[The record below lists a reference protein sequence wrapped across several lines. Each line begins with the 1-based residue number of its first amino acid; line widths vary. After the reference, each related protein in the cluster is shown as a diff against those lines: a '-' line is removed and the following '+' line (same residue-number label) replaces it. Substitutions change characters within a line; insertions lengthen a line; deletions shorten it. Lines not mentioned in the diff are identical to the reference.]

1 MKRIYDME
9 KKPFVYVFNSA
20 NVSYLYDVNTSS
32 LIKIKQSISDAIK
45 SGNYCSDDDC
55 KNLIDRGYLTPKDN
69 SDIIIEHPANSIV
82 EQYLD
87 SNVQQLIL
95 QVTQNCNLRCKY
107 CVYSGSYSNRVHNN
121 KRMDLCTALNA
132 VDFFTEHSS
141 MTNTAN
147 ISFYGG
153 EPLLEIDLIKKVVES
168 CEYKLKG
175 KEIRYNITSNATL
188 LSRASIEFFQKYNF
202 ALNISLDGPRDIQN
216 HSRVF
221 ADGEKGTFDVI
232 MKNIRLIENE
242 YPTFL
247 NNVSFNAVIDT
258 KNDFACTSNF
268 FTYDFFKDA
277 VVTST
282 GVSDREAKGDV
293 TLQNIFYV
301 NYNYEIFKSFLASI
315 GKLDGQYVSKLVKT
329 YLNNLKSDIHDR
341 ITGNYR
347 RSGYCHPNGPCLAG
361 ANRLFV
367 TVDGDF
373 YPCERVSETN
383 NVYNI
388 GNLVSGFNVDK
399 VKTLLNTGKINEEEC
414 KNCWAINL
422 CGTCAADFGD
432 ENGLSA
438 EKKHEKCKKA
448 RLEVQAKLKEYCTL
462 REYGYYFDE

>member
-1 MKRIYDME
+1 MNI
-9 KKPFVYVFNSA
+9 KPFVYMFKTA
-20 NVSYLYDVNTSS
+20 REYYIYDVNTSS
-32 LIKIKQSISDAIK
+32 LIKIAKNIYEKIK
-45 SGNYCSDDDC
+45 CGNYESDYSC
-55 KNLIDRGYLTPKDN
+55 KALIENGYLTPKDN
-69 SDIIIEHPANSIV
+69 SNIIIEHPASQNV
-82 EQYLD
+82 EQYLN

-121 KRMDLCTALNA
+121 KRMDLQTALRA
-132 VDFFTEHSS
+132 VDFFVEHST
-141 MTNTAN
+141 MTNFAN

-153 EPLLEIDLIKKVVES
+153 EPLLEMNLIEKTVEY
-168 CEYKLKG
+168 CEQVLKG

-188 LSRASIEFFQKYNF
+188 LNKEFVAFLQKYNF
-202 ALNISLDGPRDIQN
+202 ALNISLDGPRNIQN

-232 MKNIRLIENE
+232 MEKIKMIESECPSFINNI
-242 YPTFL
+242 
-247 NNVSFNAVIDT
+247 SFNAVIDT
-258 KNDFACTSNF
+258 KNDFACTSDF

-282 GVSDREAKGDV
+282 GVSDREAKTDV
-293 TLQNIFYV
+293 TLQDKFYI
-301 NYNYEIFKSFLASI
+301 NYNYEIFKSFLAAI
-315 GKLDGQYVSKLVKT
+315 GELDEKYVSKLVKT
-329 YLNNLKSDIHDR
+329 YLKNLKSDIHDR
-341 ITGNYR
+341 ITGNYK

-383 NVYNI
+383 EVYNI
-388 GNLVSGFNVDK
+388 GNLDTGFKVDK

-414 KNCWAINL
+414 RNCWAINL
-422 CGTCAADFGD
+422 CNTCAADFGD
-432 ENGLSA
+432 DKGLSA
-438 EKKHEKCKKA
+438 EKKNEKCNKA
-448 RLEVQAKLKEYCTL
+448 RLEVQAKLKEYCIL